1 MRILSNKEQTPKI
14 DKTVPMTGRRGPG
27 RNFQAEKPKDGKKT
41 LKRLIAYFNEEK
53 LRVISLLSVVF
64 ILVVCSVLAPG
75 TQAKAIDLITV
86 GDFHL
91 LPKVILVMSVLYII
105 TCICSLFQGL
115 ISSKMS
121 QSIVK
126 RLREDLFDKIINLP
140 IGYLDNHSHGDIMSR
155 MTNDVENISN
165 TISQSMSSLFSGV
178 MTIIGTVIM
187 MVYYCPSL
195 ALLSCTTVIMTV
207 FATKYLS
214 KVMKKFYSRRQ
225 KLLGEL
231 NSCVEETVTGYKTV
245 AAYNHQDEMHDKFSS
260 VSDNLTKAGIIADI
274 FGGSMGPVMN
284 FINNVGFVIIA
295 AFGGYFAINGI
306 ISVGIIAAFIVYAKQ
321 FGRPIDEIAQ
331 VYGQIQSAM
340 AGAERVFQL
349 MDEESENK
357 CGSGNLDNAEGVI
370 TFKNVDFS
378 YHEGKQVLYDFN
390 LQVKA
395 GQKVALVGATG
406 SGKTTVVNLLMR
418 FYDVDSGEILIDGV
432 NIKDIDI
439 EDLRRNTA
447 IVLQDTVLFSDTVGN
462 NLKYANPDA
471 TDEELTKAAEMSN
484 CTSLIRKLKKS
495 YETMLSESGSNL
507 SQGQR
512 QLLSIG
518 RAFLANPK
526 ILILDEATSSVDTR
540 TEKKIQDAM
549 TTLMKSRTSLIIA
562 HRLSTIRDA
571 DVIVVMDKG
580 RIAEMG
586 NHEELLD
593 KKGIY
598 YDLYMT
604 QFAGNA
610 I

>member
-1 MRILSNKEQTPKI
+1 MRTLSNKEQTPKI
-14 DKTVPMTGRRGPG
+14 DKTVPMPGRRGPG

-75 TQAKAIDLITV
+75 AQAKAIDLITV

-349 MDEESENK
+349 MDEESENR

-484 CTSLIRKLKKS
+484 CTSLIRKLKKG